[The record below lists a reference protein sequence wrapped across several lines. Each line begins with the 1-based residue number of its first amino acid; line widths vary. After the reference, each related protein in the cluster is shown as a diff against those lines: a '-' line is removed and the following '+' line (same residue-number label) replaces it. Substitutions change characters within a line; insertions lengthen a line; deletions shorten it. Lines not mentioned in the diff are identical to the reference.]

1 MDFQTKY
8 ITKDIKLSEYRGEL
22 YKAEAA
28 FDDHILV
35 WLISGETRIIQGEA
49 SYTLGAGNIFLI
61 PRNHVATFLNYS
73 HDGRVHKSVT
83 MHLTVPM
90 LERFYTEHLP
100 VAVAPIPV
108 KVMDLGKHPLLESCL
123 ASLIPYFDVKGAFPS
138 NIAALKLVEAVSILR
153 LVEPAIDSILANFE
167 EPGKIDLAGFMEK
180 NYMSNLPMARFGY
193 LTGRS
198 LSTFQRD
205 FKRIFHTTPQ
215 RWLTRK
221 RLELAH
227 YKLEEKKE
235 RPVDVYLEVGFEDL
249 SHFSYAFRK
258 CFGYSPAELA
268 EKVRT

>member
-8 ITKDIKLSEYRGEL
+8 ITPDIKLSEYGGEL

-49 SYTLGAGNIFLI
+49 SYTRGAGSIFLI

-73 HDGRVHKSVT
+73 VDGRPHKSVT
-83 MHLTVPM
+83 MHLKVPM
-90 LERFYTEHLP
+90 LERFYAEHTP
-100 VAVAPIPV
+100 VAAGPMPV

-123 ASLIPYFDVKGAFPS
+123 ASLIPYFDVQGSFPA
-138 NIAALKLVEAVSILR
+138 NIAELKLVEAVSILR
-153 LVEPAIDSILANFE
+153 IIEPAIDSILASFE
-167 EPGKIDLAGFMEK
+167 EPGKIDLADFMEK
-180 NYMSNLPMARFGY
+180 HFMSNLPMERFGY

-227 YKLEEKKE
+227 YKLGEKKE

-249 SHFSYAFRK
+249 SHFSFAFK
-258 CFGYSPAELA
+258 KQFGYSPGELA
-268 EKVRT
+268 AR

>member
-1 MDFQTKY
+1 MDLQTNY
-8 ITKDIKLSEYRGEL
+8 ITPDIKLSAYNGEL

-35 WLISGETRIIQGEA
+35 WLISGETRVIQGGA
-49 SYTLGAGNIFLI
+49 NYMLGAGSIFLI

-73 HDGRVHKSVT
+73 ANGHLHQSAT
-83 MHLTVPM
+83 MHLTVQM
-90 LERFYTEHLP
+90 LQRFYAEHPP
-100 VAVAPIPV
+100 VDAGLLPV

-123 ASLIPYFDVKGAFPS
+123 ASLIPYFDMRGSFPAK
-138 NIAALKLVEAVSILR
+138 IAELKIIEAVSILR
-153 LVEPAIDSILANFE
+153 IVEPAIDSILANFE
-167 EPGKIDLAGFMEK
+167 TPGKIDLAGFMEK
-180 NYMSNLPMARFGY
+180 HFMSNLPMGRFGY

-205 FKRIFHTTPQ
+205 FKRQFHTTPQ

-227 YKLEEKKE
+227 YKIGEKKE

-249 SHFSYAFRK
+249 SHFSFAFK
-258 CFGYSPAELA
+258 KHFGYSPAELA
-268 EKVRT
+268 ERSGA

>member
-1 MDFQTKY
+1 LD
-8 ITKDIKLSEYRGEL
+8 EEL
-22 YKAEAA
+22 VLRQE
-28 FDDHILV
+28 FV
-35 WLISGETRIIQGEA
+35 GN
-49 SYTLGAGNIFLI
+49 TLGAGNIFLI

-123 ASLIPYFDVKGAFPS
+123 ASLIPYFDVQGAFPS

>member
-22 YKAEAA
+22 YKVEAA

-123 ASLIPYFDVKGAFPS
+123 ASLIPYFDVQGAFPS